1 MSLTTAKLFITAVI
15 WGGTFIAGRLLGPE
29 CSPFTGA
36 FLRFVAANVVL
47 LPYWLLT
54 EGRPSRMDARLI
66 LLVLGLGASGVFAY
80 NAFFLWGLKHIPAGR
95 AAIIVAGNPV
105 FIALL
110 SRVFFKE
117 PLGKVKILGVV
128 LCLCGA
134 AVVIGRGNP
143 LGLFSGELSLGD
155 LAIAGAMFSWV
166 TYSLLGKK
174 VMGKLSPLAAVTLSC
189 LAGMVML
196 FPPALSE
203 GLVHQAAGLSS
214 TGWAAIVYLGVLG
227 TAVGFLWFYQG
238 IQKIGASKAAVFINF
253 VPVSAAI
260 MGAVLL
266 GEPIDASIL
275 AGGALVLTGVAL
287 TNRPGEQKLH
297 DS

>member
-1 MSLTTAKLFITAVI
+1 MSLTTVKLFVTAVI

-36 FLRFVAANVVL
+36 FLRFVAANAVL

-54 EGRPSRMDARLI
+54 EGKAVRMDTRLL
-66 LLVLGLGASGVFAY
+66 LLVAGLGASGVFAY

-117 PLGKVKILGVV
+117 PLGRIKILGVI

-143 LGLFSGELSLGD
+143 LGLFSGDLSLGD

-174 VMGKLSPLAAVTLSC
+174 VMGRLSPLAAVTLSC

-203 GLVHQAAGLSS
+203 GLMHEVAGLSF
-214 TGWAAIVYLGVLG
+214 TGWSAIVYLGVLG

-238 IQKIGASKAAVFINF
+238 IQAIGASKAAVFINF

-260 MGAVLL
+260 MGALLL

-287 TNRPGEQKLH
+287 TNRPVR
-297 DS
+297 